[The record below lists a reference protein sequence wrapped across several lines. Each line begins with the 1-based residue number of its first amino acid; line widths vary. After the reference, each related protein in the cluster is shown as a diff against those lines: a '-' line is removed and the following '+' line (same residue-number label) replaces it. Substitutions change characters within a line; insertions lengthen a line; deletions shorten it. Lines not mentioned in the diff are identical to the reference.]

1 MDNNHIIW
9 GNVKEWNNFI
19 LVLAK
24 FRCWFWICLLLIS
37 LWCFRKCAD
46 TSNSHAE
53 KWVVTTEEFSYFMAL
68 ILKAANRPLRTSL
81 CTNHLTSP
89 PCTVKCQIKLSST
102 GNAEVVWQQDYETAQ
117 QTLSQLSTYGR
128 AGIGNVL

>member
-37 LWCFRKCAD
+37 LWCFRKCVD

-89 PCTVKCQIKLSST
+89 PLHCQMPDKVEFHWKCRSCLTARLWNST
-102 GNAEVVWQQDYETAQ
+102 ADSEPTKHLWKSRNW
-117 QTLSQLSTYGR
+117 
-128 AGIGNVL
+128 